1 MKPVKKHKHIKGHMS
16 AGKKQGRVREAPA
29 EAKHTGMGVMN
40 IMILTDHESRLLYD
54 YYEPERMKDIDL
66 IISCGDLSP
75 EYLTF
80 FATLCHVPVLYVRG
94 NHDGRYAEKPPEG
107 CICIE
112 DDIFVY
118 QGVRIL
124 GLGGSMQYIPGA
136 ANQYTE
142 QQMKRRVR
150 RLGFKLWRR
159 RGFDILVAH
168 APAWQVNDLEDLPHR
183 GFAVFRTL
191 MEKYKPKFFFHGHVH
206 ANYSSNFKRKDTF
219 GHTTVIN
226 AYDFYVVEY
235 PLEG

>member
-1 MKPVKKHKHIKGHMS
+1 MKPVKKH
-16 AGKKQGRVREAPA
+16 
-29 EAKHTGMGVMN
+29 KHTGMGVMN